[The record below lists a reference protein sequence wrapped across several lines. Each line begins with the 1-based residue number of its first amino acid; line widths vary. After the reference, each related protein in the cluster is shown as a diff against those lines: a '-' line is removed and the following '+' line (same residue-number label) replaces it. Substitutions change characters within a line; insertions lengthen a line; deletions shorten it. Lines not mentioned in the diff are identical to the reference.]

1 MPQGATYSQIIT
13 FSKLVLPL
21 AALLVL
27 SLMFLFSGRPDP
39 NQALPLAARNADSE
53 LGQQGMTNPRFTMVT
68 GSGRQL
74 ELIAS
79 STEPIDPD
87 ANQILATNVTAEI
100 TRLAGG
106 RDQITADQAL
116 WNSQTTDT
124 RLTGNIVATSPEG
137 YRLDTEELSI
147 NAASGDIIAPVAV
160 LITSDGIRL
169 EAGQMAI
176 TGPSDH
182 QVVHFQGGVRLLYE
196 GK

>member
-100 TRLAGG
+100 TRLTGA
-106 RDQITADQAL
+106 RDQITADQAF
-116 WNSQTTDT
+116 WNSQTSDT
-124 RLTGNIVATSPEG
+124 RLTGNIVATTPEG
-137 YRLDTEELSI
+137 YRLDTDELSI

-160 LITSDGIRL
+160 LITSDGISL

-182 QVVHFQGGVRLLYE
+182 QVAHFQGGVRLLYE

>member
-1 MPQGATYSQIIT
+1 MPQGATYSRIVT
-13 FSKLVLPL
+13 FSKLILPL
-21 AALLVL
+21 AALVVL

-39 NQALPLAARNADSE
+39 NQALPLATQSADGQ
-53 LGQQGMTNPRFTMVT
+53 LGQQGMTNPRFAMVT
-68 GSGRQL
+68 GSGREL

-79 STEPIDPD
+79 SAEPIDPD
-87 ANQILATNVTAEI
+87 TNQIFVTGVTAEI
-100 TRLAGG
+100 TRLTGA

-116 WNSQTTDT
+116 WNSQTSDT
-124 RLTGNIVATSPEG
+124 LLTGNIVATTPEG

-147 NAASGDIIAPVAV
+147 NALSGDIIAPAAV

-182 QVVHFQGGVRLLYE
+182 QVVHFHGGVRLLYE

>member
-1 MPQGATYSQIIT
+1 MPQSATYSRIVT

-21 AALLVL
+21 AALVVL
-27 SLMFLFSGRPDP
+27 SMMSLFSGRPDP
-39 NQALPLAARNADSE
+39 NQALPLATQSADGQ
-53 LGQQGMTNPRFTMVT
+53 LGQQGMTKPHFAMVT
-68 GSGRQL
+68 GSGRTL

-79 STEPIDPD
+79 SAEPVALD
-87 ANQILATNVTAEI
+87 ANQIFATDVMARI
-100 TRLAGG
+100 TRLMGA

-124 RLTGNIVATSPEG
+124 QLTGNIVATTPEG

-147 NAASGDIIAPVAV
+147 NAASGDIVAPQAV
-160 LITSDGIRL
+160 LITSDEIRL

-182 QVVHFQGGVRLLYE
+182 QVVHFQGGVRLLYD

>member
-39 NQALPLAARNADSE
+39 NQALPLAARNADGQ

-79 STEPIDPD
+79 SAEPVALD
-87 ANQILATNVTAEI
+87 ANQIFATDVMARI
-100 TRLAGG
+100 TRLMGA

-124 RLTGNIVATSPEG
+124 QLTGNIVATTPEG

-147 NAASGDIIAPVAV
+147 NAASGDIVAPQAV
-160 LITSDGIRL
+160 LITSDEIRL

-182 QVVHFQGGVRLLYE
+182 QVVHFQGGVRLLYD